1 MLVFLKHLQ
10 FSILLLGLILVLT
23 LMPSNEVPSSSGIQ
37 LDKIVHFI
45 LFFSF
50 AFSLIIGLLKQ
61 YFCKIMNRGA
71 LKFTITIALSLAIVT
86 EVLQY
91 FMRVGRNFD
100 WIDIGFN
107 ILGVLCAIIVF
118 FWIKGKDDLCIN

>member
-10 FSILLLGLILVLT
+10 FSILLMGLILVLT

-37 LDKIVHFI
+37 LDKIVHFV

-61 YFCKIMNRGA
+61 YFWKIMNRKA
-71 LKFTITIALSLAIVT
+71 LKFTIAIALSLAIVT

-100 WIDIGFN
+100 WTDIGFN